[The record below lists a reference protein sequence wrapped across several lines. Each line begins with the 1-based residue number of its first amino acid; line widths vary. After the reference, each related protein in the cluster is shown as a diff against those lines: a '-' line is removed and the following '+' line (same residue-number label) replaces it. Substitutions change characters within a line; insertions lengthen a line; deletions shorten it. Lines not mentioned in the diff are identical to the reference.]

1 MTHSEVLNIA
11 VTVAVCQICIDLACN
26 YFVYKK
32 EAYKRA
38 CSALER
44 ARWKVKKAEEDLAKN
59 PKKNEKRHQRAKDDF
74 DTARAVVVSK
84 HTFPSAF
91 SSLFFVI
98 LLRIL
103 GAENK
108 GNVIAVLPFAPWS
121 ILGRISRR
129 GLDFA
134 NMETGLIGD
143 STVTFEQGASYL
155 FIYFLS
161 TMSVKFYCSKLFG
174 TKPPSGA
181 DGGIFSVMDSP
192 QGRKMA
198 QAMGVDPDDLKFD

>member
-11 VTVAVCQICIDLACN
+11 ITVAACQIFLDLACN
-26 YFVYKK
+26 HLVYKK
-32 EAYKRA
+32 DPYKRA

-44 ARWKVKKAEEDLAKN
+44 ASWKKKKAEEDLAKN
-59 PKKNEKRHQRAKDDF
+59 PKKNAKRHQRASDDY
-74 DTARAVVVSK
+74 DAARAVVVSK
-84 HTFPSAF
+84 HTFPNF
-91 SSLFFVI
+91 LSSLFFVI

-108 GNVIAVLPFAPWS
+108 GKVIAVLPFQPWK
-121 ILGRISRR
+121 LLARLSRR
-129 GLDFA
+129 GLDFST
-134 NMETGLIGD
+134 MPTGFIEA
-143 STVTFEQGASYL
+143 SSVTFEQGASYL

-161 TMSVKFYCSKLFG
+161 TMSVKFYCNKLVG
-174 TKPPSGA
+174 TKPPRGA